1 MLRDCSRRAGCSDTL
16 SACWIVVLGESLSLA
31 VCVHV
36 VLRSSLA
43 GQHAAFATLADFPFS
58 PFCCV
63 SILLPPIFLVVF
75 SFSIPPASQ
84 HHHDVLQR
92 RVRCSP
98 LAVAVGCFFFL
109 LFLPCALLG
118 PFVVSPILWH
128 LHAAITGS
136 RTSSTQR
143 TLFHPV
149 PSHPPSNVFLR

>member
-16 SACWIVVLGESLSLA
+16 SACWIVVLCESLSLA

-75 SFSIPPASQ
+75 SFSIPPGLAAPP
-84 HHHDVLQR
+84 R
-92 RVRCSP
+92 RPPTSGSLFP